1 MKNTGKCTV
10 LRDYQSYIIK
20 LVVFKLVLVEI
31 SLGTLTYERDRVLLL
46 WLDQGLGG
54 GSWVL
59 PMWHLP
65 WPPTGT
71 PLTPYTNHVAPL
83 TGGQGLADYRLFLTS
98 YHPALWKRTLR
109 HAAWWQRGGA
119 GAAGHH
125 PPARLRDT

>member
-54 GSWVL
+54 GPGCCPCGIFLGL
-59 PMWHLP
+59 PLEP
-65 WPPTGT
+65 LL
-71 PLTPYTNHVAPL
+71 PLTL
-83 TGGQGLADYRLFLTS
+83 TL
-98 YHPALWKRTLR
+98 
-109 HAAWWQRGGA
+109 
-119 GAAGHH
+119 
-125 PPARLRDT
+125 

>member
-54 GSWVL
+54 VL
-59 PMWHLP
+59 
-65 WPPTGT
+65 GAA
-71 PLTPYTNHVAPL
+71 HVASS
-83 TGGQGLADYRLFLTS
+83 LASHWNPS
-98 YHPALWKRTLR
+98 YPSH
-109 HAAWWQRGGA
+109 
-119 GAAGHH
+119 
-125 PPARLRDT
+125 